1 MLYRNSVRKIK
12 TVNGIRCRKKWA
24 DKMRKGVS
32 VEVEILLKYERN
44 SGAPSSFSVE
54 SKIDGVTQLPQ
65 ELFN

>member
-1 MLYRNSVRKIK
+1 
-12 TVNGIRCRKKWA
+12 
-24 DKMRKGVS
+24 MRKGVS